1 MREVSE
7 VVVVVGPSDED
18 GYCHVEITHPTGE
31 TDHHFVRRDQVDG
44 FVSRE
49 LDCLDR
55 QPISE
60 HDSYWSTEAPPFND
74 SYHAL

>member
-18 GYCHVEITHPTGE
+18 GYCHVEITHRSGE
-31 TDHHFVRRDQVDG
+31 VDNHFIRRDQVEG
-44 FVSRE
+44 FINRE
-49 LDCLDR
+49 LDCLDN
-55 QPISE
+55 
-60 HDSYWSTEAPPFND
+60 APFND